1 MRIVPVV
8 SLLVAFLCGSA
19 TAQEYPA
26 KPVRLVVPYAAGGG
40 SDVIGRLFAQKLT
53 DSLGQSV
60 IVDNRAGASGIIG
73 ADAVAKSPADGYTLL
88 LVDMPHTITP
98 IFTRKLPYDPVKDF
112 TAVSMVGKTPIFLFT
127 NPSLAVST
135 VAEFLDLA
143 RKEGGRLTLGLAG
156 TGTSGQMLSELLRLN
171 TGVQFTLVPYKGAGP
186 ALNDLVGGQIRAMF
200 ASMASGAPH
209 VKAGRLKVIAS
220 TGARRSPEMPDTP
233 TFAEVNVR
241 GLEVEHWYG
250 IVGPAGL
257 PKAVVDKLAA
267 AIGKAS
273 GMPDVRERMTG
284 VAVDPAASTPD
295 QFRAR
300 IEADFARWSKLAR
313 DANLQPGD

>member
-1 MRIVPVV
+1 MMRNLVLVLAA
-8 SLLVAFLCGSA
+8 LLPCLAG
-19 TAQEYPA
+19 AQDYPA

-53 DSLGQSV
+53 EFLGQSV
-60 IVDNRAGASGIIG
+60 FVDNRAGASGIIG
-73 ADAVAKSPADGYTLL
+73 ADNVAKSAPDGYTLL

-98 IFTRKLPYDPVKDF
+98 VFTRKLPYDPVKDF

-127 NPSLAVST
+127 HPSLPAAT

-143 RKEGGRLTLGLAG
+143 RKESGRLTLGLAG

-171 TGVQFTLVPYKGAGP
+171 TGVQFTLVPYKGAAP

-233 TFAEVNVR
+233 TFAEAKI
-241 GLEVEHWYG
+241 GGMEVEHWYG

-257 PKAVVDKLAA
+257 PKAAVDKLAA
-267 AIGKAS
+267 AIAKAS
-273 GMPDVRERMTG
+273 AMPDVRERMAG
-284 VAVDPAASTPD
+284 VAVEPVASTPE

-300 IEADFARWSKLAR
+300 IEGDFARWTKLAR
-313 DANLQPGD
+313 DANLQPAD